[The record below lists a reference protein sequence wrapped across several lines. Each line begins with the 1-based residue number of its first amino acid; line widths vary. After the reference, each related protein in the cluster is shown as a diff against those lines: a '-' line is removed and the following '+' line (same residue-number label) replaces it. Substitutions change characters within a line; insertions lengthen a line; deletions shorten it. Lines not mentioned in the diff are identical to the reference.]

1 MGGGHR
7 WGHGDT
13 ANSLPQ
19 QYAPNIHD
27 CDFFLFVFVNYR
39 QRGLIL
45 PNAATECAISYVRTR
60 CPSFSYLPPR
70 LSDGVFDGAAAPAR
84 DPISVLKQ
92 VKPS

>member
-1 MGGGHR
+1 MGGEHR

-19 QYAPNIHD
+19 QCAPNIHD

-45 PNAATECAISYVRTR
+45 PNAATERAISYVRTR
-60 CPSFSYLPPR
+60 CTSFSYHPLQ
-70 LSDGVFDGAAAPAR
+70 LSGDVLDGAAAPAC
-84 DPISVLKQ
+84 DPF
-92 VKPS
+92 